1 MHTYINISMELLY
14 IHTWIQLYFKYNA
27 TQSKFIINK
36 WNWNFTQKYVKILM
50 DLKWNQIIQK
60 TLTGNVFF
68 RIQVACN
75 EPCRGRFEA
84 NE

>member
-1 MHTYINISMELLY
+1 
-14 IHTWIQLYFKYNA
+14 
-27 TQSKFIINK
+27 
-36 WNWNFTQKYVKILM
+36 M